1 MQGLRISAPTQELNI
16 NDPDYDYGNV
26 WPLNVNDISRTMPR
40 GNSDPPS
47 GWKNLSWANK
57 PNGTKRNIRKLR
69 ENVNYAYSK
78 PLTNNK
84 YSSQRQFYRKFR
96 DRKLLP
102 SSENIVAEMHRDM
115 ENRQKIIQKRA
126 RNNNSNNS
134 NNIINN
140 NNNNYNNNNNHPSNA
155 KRQTIHTQRKRK
167 SRNVRKARK
176 ARKARKSNKT
186 RRT

>member
-26 WPLNVNDISRTMPR
+26 WPLNVNAISRTAPR
-40 GNSDPPS
+40 GNSDPRS
-47 GWKNLSWANK
+47 GWRNLSWANK
-57 PNGTKRNIRKLR
+57 PNGTKRNIRKLA
-69 ENVNYAYSK
+69 ENVNYAYSE
-78 PLTNNK
+78 PLTSDK
-84 YSSQRQFYRKFR
+84 YSRYRQLYRKFR

-102 SSENIVAEMHRDM
+102 SSENILAETHKDM
-115 ENRQKIIQKRA
+115 ENRKKIIQKRV

-140 NNNNYNNNNNHPSNA
+140 NNNNYNNNNNRPSNA

-176 ARKARKSNKT
+176 ARKSNKT